1 MIKVSLFNGSEE
13 FGPAA
18 VPLFGVADSYFEK
31 VASSTLLPEVAT
43 YIGQLRPRNDS
54 QYVLVNAMGAG
65 EYYGSNIN
73 GDRFAEAALVHSP
86 SSWKGIPVY
95 DQVISKTWS
104 YGFPTFYQ
112 AHVFPHHRNKD
123 VKRALGFV
131 ELAAWNPHMKRV
143 ELVTRLEQSLCMKFG
158 GEGIWDK
165 LKAGGYPDVSMGTK
179 VPFDTCSICLDRK
192 LYQRAMDTYVP
203 GKHKSPGEAILLF
216 HTHLKE
222 KNGVGIRGV
231 SITRKDYC
239 VHARTQMNFI
249 LPDGRKVWV
258 DNDFPKFFDISFVFI
273 GADKI
278 AKAMLKIAD
287 GGRVYSFM
295 GSAELAEKLGA
306 VEELLEKTAAIAQSE
321 ILKYEPKDTKSG
333 AGRLLTEDE
342 VRARGM
348 QEMLK
353 RAAHKAAMTK
363 DVVPNQLTGKAV
375 PLMTEQEPDL
385 PPEIL
390 RLLGDS
396 GLGPALSTASGL
408 GMVLRPR
415 EFQRVTLISLGKED
429 LANQLDSLGHVFPK
443 SDEASNLPLDTQDF
457 SPSLAQMLEPF
468 MADRSA
474 FGPII
479 ERRVVI
485 IAGSPSR
492 SSKKAASHSS
502 ELLRMIGSAYNG
514 YRDSLMQFV
523 PNAQDLI
530 EAATSP
536 RDVALRK
543 LASASAEE
551 LFTPLSHQYLTS
563 AFLNELP
570 VGDSGGTVVKLSSQL
585 ADAGV
590 QRVLPLVTTQTTKR
604 HQIS

>member
-13 FGPAA
+13 FGPPA

-43 YIGQLRPRNDS
+43 YIGQLKPRNDS

-65 EYYGSNIN
+65 EYYSSNIN
-73 GDRFAEAALVHSP
+73 GDRFAEAALIHAP
-86 SSWKGIPVY
+86 SNWRHVPVY
-95 DQVISKTWS
+95 DQVISKSWA
-104 YGFPTFYQ
+104 YGFPTFYS

-123 VKRALGFV
+123 ASRALGFV

-143 ELVTRLEQSLCMKFG
+143 ELVTRLDQELCTKFG
-158 GEGIWDK
+158 GESIWDK
-165 LKAGGYPDVSMGTK
+165 IKAGGYPDVSMGTK
-179 VPFDTCSICLDRK
+179 VPFDTCSICLDRN
-192 LYQRAMDTYVP
+192 LYQKAMDTYDP
-203 GKHKSPGEAILLF
+203 RKHKSPGEAILQY
-216 HTHLKE
+216 HNKLKE
-222 KNGVGIRGV
+222 KNGHGIRGL
-231 SITRKDYC
+231 SITRNDYC
-239 VHARTQMNFI
+239 AHARTMMNRI

-278 AKAMLKIAD
+278 AKAMLKIAE

-306 VEELLEKTAAIAQSE
+306 VTADEAPLEKIARF
-321 ILKYEPKDTKSG
+321 LTRADLGLPPEPK
-333 AGRLLTEDE
+333 E
-342 VRARGM
+342 
-348 QEMLK
+348 
-353 RAAHKAAMTK
+353 AMKK
-363 DVVPNQLTGKAV
+363 DVVSNQLAGKAV
-375 PLMTEQEPDL
+375 PLLTEQEPDL
-385 PPEIL
+385 PPEL
-390 RLLGDS
+390 LQVLGDS
-396 GLGPALSTASGL
+396 GLGSALATASGL

-429 LANQLDSLGHVFPK
+429 LANQLDSLGQVFPK
-443 SDEASNLPLDTQDF
+443 SDETSEMPLNKQDF
-457 SPSLAQMLEPF
+457 SPVLAQLLAPL

-485 IAGSPSR
+485 MTGQPSR
-492 SSKKAASHSS
+492 SPKKAASHSS
-502 ELLRMIGSAYNG
+502 ELLRKIGSAYNG

-523 PNAQDLI
+523 PNSQDLI

-536 RDVALRK
+536 SDVALRK
-543 LASASAEE
+543 IASTATEE
-551 LFTPLSHQYLTS
+551 LFTPLSYQYLS
-563 AFLNELP
+563 GAFLNELP
-570 VGDSGGTVVKLSSQL
+570 SGDGGPAVVKLSSER
-585 ADAGV
+585 ANAGV
-590 QRVLPLVTTQTTKR
+590 QRVLPLVTTRTIKR